1 MFHGINGNVT
11 GVDVARP
18 ASEVVQPLSAAR
30 PSADLDLKR
39 MAEWALNYLINT
51 PRPELGYEP
60 VFQCHP
66 LRCPPVP
73 AGHDVVVPCDTD
85 ARMNWEWYYMRDITG
100 SQAGRAVEAAFHT
113 RLLSYLEADGLAWAI
128 PGSFNEGDIE
138 HVYTDE
144 DKIIH
149 IWGTT
154 KILHALAEDYARS
167 RNPESRRL
175 AGVIMRALRR
185 LTTWDEQGR
194 CWLAEGMGAIRRDG
208 TVVPNSW
215 NPHPAPLVEP
225 LVTYWRATG
234 DPEGL
239 EFARA
244 YAEGIIN
251 NLQPGGVRFGPD
263 GSFRLPDGKSVAH
276 SHATLHAIWGIADL
290 GIVLGETRYLD
301 FARRAWDWMLSRGT
315 GTGWF
320 PAMPDNCNETCCVS
334 DMMSIA
340 ALLGQ
345 GGRPEYYDCVER
357 YLRNTISNLQFII
370 TPEFEAYYRRL
381 NANAGE
387 GALARGLDSLRRFQG
402 GIIGGSGL
410 NDYENELL
418 GGVSG
423 FEMFGCCAPEGMR
436 AIYTA
441 WSHTIMRRPET
452 PQAPAG
458 VYVNLSFSRAS
469 EWGQIVSFM
478 PAEGRL
484 TVKAAVADMFYLRPP
499 AWAPLHQ
506 VRAFVNGAS
515 KDVTWQGSYVRLAG
529 RPGDELTIT
538 YPLLR
543 FTQHV
548 SGLWADSRP
557 DLTMTFHWLGNMVV
571 SADPA
576 AARTPLFLGIPRSPY
591 STHISRIY
599 LY

>member
-1 MFHGINGNVT
+1 MIHSINGAIT
-11 GVDVARP
+11 DIEVATP
-18 ASEVVQPLSAAR
+18 ASETIQPLAETR

-39 MAEWALNYLINT
+39 MAEWALNYLIHT
-51 PRPELGYEP
+51 PRPELDYEP

-66 LRCPPVP
+66 LCCPPVP

-85 ARMNWEWYYMRDITG
+85 ARMNWEWYYMRDICG
-100 SQAGRAVEAAFHT
+100 SQAGREVEAAFHA
-113 RLLSYLEADGLAWAI
+113 RLLAYLEADGLAWAI
-128 PGSFNEGDIE
+128 PGSFNEGDIQ
-138 HVYTDE
+138 HIYTDA

-154 KILHALAEDYARS
+154 KILQALAEDFMRT
-167 RNPESRRL
+167 RNPESSRL
-175 AGVIMRALRR
+175 AGVVMRALKR

-194 CWLAEGMGAIRRDG
+194 CWLPDGMGAIRRDG

-215 NPHPAPLVEP
+215 NPHPSPLVEP

-244 YAEGIIN
+244 YAEGMIN
-251 NLQPGGVRFGPD
+251 NLQPGGVRFEPD

-290 GIVLGETRYLD
+290 GVALGEPRYLD
-301 FARRAWDWMLSRGT
+301 FARRSWEWMLSRGT

-320 PAMPDNCNETCCVS
+320 PAMPDNCSETCCVS

-357 YLRNTISNLQFII
+357 YLRNTISNLQFIL

-381 NANAGE
+381 NAGAGE
-387 GALARGLDSLRRFQG
+387 AALAQGLEDLRRFQG

-418 GGVSG
+418 GGVAG
-423 FEMFGCCAPEGMR
+423 FEMYGCCAPEGMR

-441 WSHTIMRRPET
+441 WLHTIQRRPAT
-452 PQAPAG
+452 GFGPAG
-458 VYVNLSFSRAS
+458 VYANLSFNRAS
-469 EWGQIVSFM
+469 EWGQVVSFM
-478 PAEGRL
+478 PEEGRL
-484 TVKAAVADMFYLRPP
+484 TVKAAVADTFYLRPP
-499 AWAPLHQ
+499 AWAPVDQ
-506 VRAFVNGAS
+506 VRVFVNGAS
-515 KDVTWQGSYVRLAG
+515 KEVAWQGSYVRLPS

-543 FTQHV
+543 FTQHAR
-548 SGLWADSRP
+548 GLWPDSRP
-557 DLTMTFHWLGNMVV
+557 DLSLTFHWLGNMVV
-571 SADPA
+571 STEPA
-576 AARTPLFLGIPRSPY
+576 PTLTPLFLGAPRRLPPSPY
-591 STHISRIY
+591 S
-599 LY
+599 